1 MRRWSDNDHIWGPFL
16 FAYSRTYRPI
26 AIELQSADDEDWGD
40 GQRSSSLRFSAF
52 GCTLII
58 TLPAIVKPHMEK
70 VYPTSWDQ
78 ETVHRLGR
86 NWYWN
91 IDRRSFGFSYSDG
104 FLQVFRGRRTH
115 DSSTD
120 RSWGCFLPW
129 TQWRHVRHS
138 MYDTFGHHFW
148 TRDAARAGQV
158 DVLGSA
164 RAWSDD
170 WQAAKAAVPKQHF
183 RVRDLHDGE
192 ELTATCF
199 IEEREWRFG
208 EGYFKWLSWFRRRK
222 IERTI
227 DIAYSTEV
235 GKRKGSW
242 KGGTIG
248 CGAKME
254 RYDTILSAF
263 LRHCR
268 KGRDK
273 LEFLDFDFP
282 EERPAGP
289 IPTPP
294 DLKEALRGLMK
305 STEPRQAWA
314 NMVGNPRSEKTVDVG
329 GDQGAPVRN
338 SNQDDGANR
347 DGAREDIPERP
358 VHGAPVETPPAQD
371 TELLGGDRSSTRP
384 DTMGEGGKC
393 PS

>member
-1 MRRWSDNDHIWGPFL
+1 MRRWSDNDHVWGPFL
-16 FAYSRTYRPI
+16 YARDRTYRPFAVI
-26 AIELQSADDEDWGD
+26 VESLDDEEWRGVPPT
-40 GQRSSSLRFSAF
+40 SKLRFSGF
-52 GCTLII
+52 GHTLII
-58 TLPAIVKPHMEK
+58 IIPPVVMPHMEK
-70 VYPTSWDQ
+70 VYPAGWDE
-78 ETVHRLGR
+78 ETTKRLGR

-91 IDRRSFGFSYSDG
+91 IDQRAFGFSCSDG

-120 RSWGCFLPW
+120 RSWGCHLPW
-129 TQWRHVRHS
+129 TRWRHVRHS
-138 MYDTFGHHFW
+138 LYDTFGYHFW
-148 TRDAARAGQV
+148 TENAARASQV
-158 DVLGSA
+158 DVLGSG
-164 RAWSDD
+164 RAWADD
-170 WQAAKAAVPKQHF
+170 WQAAKDAVPKQHF

-227 DIAYSTEV
+227 DIEYSAEV

-254 RYDTILSAF
+254 RYDTIMSAF

-268 KGRDK
+268 EGRDK
-273 LEFLDFDFP
+273 LEFLGFDFP
-282 EERPAGP
+282 EDRPAGP

-294 DLKEALRGLMK
+294 DLKDALRGMMK
-305 STEPRQAWA
+305 STEPRQAHA
-314 NMVGNPRSEKTVDVG
+314 NMVGNPRSEKSVDVD
-329 GDQGAPVRN
+329 GDQGAPVGN
-338 SNQDDGANR
+338 SDQDIGA
-347 DGAREDIPERP
+347 DSGGSRENAPERQM
-358 VHGAPVETPPAQD
+358 HGAPVETPPTQD
-371 TELLGGDRSSTRP
+371 TQLLGSDRSSTCP
-384 DTMGEGGKC
+384 DTLGEGGKC